1 MQPDDVRQEIRELL
15 RRARR
20 STRQRALEVATAVAE
35 YLSRHAPPNEMQAR
49 ELTEMAVDEQLANG
63 STKVVEDALG
73 ALTFA
78 ATSMSLSTEEQRQ
91 SVVNI
96 TLCASLLVDRLAARG
111 RASAT
116 EQVAAWFA
124 VNTIDD
130 HLLRGY
136 GRYPMRMSLLSF
148 AVNGLEKV
156 ATHVRHT
163 DLVVRL
169 KLAIEYG
176 ASDDDVMVA
185 EAVDHLRELVTA
197 VDSRI
202 SETADAAGPGVRP
215 DGKPVRPERVA
226 EREIAAGAVMSME
239 RYRSLPRLRAQV
251 LFELGRRLT
260 STGLVSINL
269 ALEEAFAA
277 YEKASIAYA
286 AVSDARWSAHAAVAA
301 AQCLAWLADRL
312 RGRDAESHERRLLDY
327 GLAAH
332 QQVLSAGLPKEQE
345 RALAL
350 LARSAYQR
358 ALWWSQL
365 RAVPG
370 PIDDAIKLMYR
381 EVVASLMLMEQLATS
396 DPCAA
401 MTCGAMAIRHM
412 HDFLTWAPRLQPP
425 AASDEERAARE
436 AQTLETLRHYCTGK
450 VVDALTTAMRGALE
464 SPSPER
470 PRDRAGAPAPDV
482 WTPTRAPGATSLH
495 LQTALHA
502 LLLAGAVQPGGL
514 THAQWGLVAHVAGGA
529 RPMAMSTGLVLQL
542 QSAECKALAASVG
555 TLDITALASYLEQ
568 RIEHIERH
576 LANPVLSASERLLLS
591 GWISSL
597 VQWGRQSTDDFAHL
611 APRRALAIIERAGAS
626 AYRSDALV
634 FGRFVSQL
642 PVGLGAVHTSHFSD
656 ASAVGRVTESWAQ
669 VHLARNLVDF
679 WSRAKMIH
687 EAAMVNPLIGSAFAP
702 FLRDPPV
709 ELLAVPPD
717 VPVDELRRAI
727 GAEPSECEVRHDRTI
742 IRMQPRNLAHIDS
755 HLGPSRR
762 FLTVALQTLS
772 AMHELNA
779 DDFQRCPAIIPD
791 ELEGWLAEHPSTAL
805 LIPGPWPEEATA
817 LNVFTHGDG
826 ALRRIRIDAGSVN
839 AGAER
844 VAAAMEFAHT
854 LGVDAAASTRE
865 SWDGLALALERV
877 TTAFAP
883 WAKATATALR
893 AQDVHRV
900 VVLLRGPQA
909 AQIPWEMLPIDDAG
923 TLFGDAFDT
932 TWLYTLAALPQFK
945 PGVDRAGTVQIVGG
959 GSSEEQLAAGASAMR
974 ALAEAGLAEP
984 GLRGAELAENGRLG
998 TLFARAS
1005 RVRLFLHGHHDS
1017 INPDADRLTLVD
1029 AERPHDRVNLH
1040 PRDLR
1045 RLSLMGMECVELWA
1059 CEGAA
1064 HGREFQE
1071 HGISDEPEDLTAALL
1086 QAGARRVVASRWH
1099 VPTLPSALLLELHAL
1114 NLARG
1119 VDDVRALAASRREYR
1134 CAFAIDGPIERAF
1147 VATLTAE
1154 LERLVVGEGGL
1165 RHEQRDAAVMRAYHA
1180 AIDEQRVSWYR
1191 GISVPAP
1198 HSPLD
1203 DRIVVDYMAKAMP
1216 GRSERIAST
1225 LGQGSDREVR
1235 AIIDDILQVFRA
1247 PTAWCGWRVTARELS
1262 AI

>member
-1 MQPDDVRQEIRELL
+1 M
-15 RRARR
+15 
-20 STRQRALEVATAVAE
+20 AE
-35 YLSRHAPPNEMQAR
+35 YLNRHEPPNEMQAR

-63 STKVVEDALG
+63 STKVVEDALS

-78 ATSMSLSTEEQRQ
+78 ATSMSLATKEQRQ

-111 RASAT
+111 RASVA

-124 VNTIDD
+124 VNQVDD
-130 HLLRGY
+130 HLLRGH

-148 AVNGLEKV
+148 AVNGLDKV

-163 DLVVRL
+163 DLVARF

-185 EAVDHLRELVTA
+185 EAVDHLRELVPA
-197 VDSRI
+197 IESRI
-202 SETADAAGPGVRP
+202 SETADDAGPGSRP
-215 DGKPVRPERVA
+215 DGEPVAPERVA
-226 EREIAAGAVMSME
+226 EREITAGPVSSME

-251 LFELGRRLT
+251 LFELGRLLT
-260 STGLVSINL
+260 STGLVSINF

-277 YEKASIAYA
+277 CEKASIAYA
-286 AVSDARWSAHAAVAA
+286 AVADVRWSAHAAVAA

-312 RGRDAESHERRLLDY
+312 RGRDADNHERRLLEY
-327 GLAAH
+327 GRSAH

-358 ALWWSQL
+358 ALWWGQL
-365 RAVPG
+365 RAVQG

-381 EVVASLMLMEQLATS
+381 DVVVSLTFMEQLATS
-396 DPCAA
+396 DPWAA
-401 MTCGAMAIRHM
+401 MTCGAVAIRHM
-412 HDFLTWAPRLQPP
+412 HDFLAWAPRLQPP
-425 AASDEERAARE
+425 PASDEERAARE
-436 AQTLETLRHYCTGK
+436 AQTLETLRHYCTGN
-450 VVDALTTAMRGALE
+450 VVDALTTAMGGAFE
-464 SPSPER
+464 SPPPER
-470 PRDRAGAPAPDV
+470 PRDPPGAPAPDV
-482 WTPTRAPGATSLH
+482 WTPRTAPGATSLH

-502 LLLAGAVQPGGL
+502 LLLAGAVQPAGL
-514 THAQWGLVAHVAGGA
+514 TYPQWELVARVAGGA
-529 RPMAMSTGLVLQL
+529 RPIAMSTGLVLQL
-542 QSAECKALAASVG
+542 RRTEGRALAASIG
-555 TLDITALASYLEQ
+555 TLGVTTLARYVEQ
-568 RIEHIERH
+568 RVERLERH

-597 VQWGRQSTDDFAHL
+597 IQWGRQSTDDFNEL
-611 APRRALAIIERAGAS
+611 APSRALALMERAGAS

-634 FGRFVSQL
+634 FGRSGAQL
-642 PVGLGAVHTSHFSD
+642 PGGPGAVHTTSFPE
-656 ASAVGRVTESWAQ
+656 ASTIDRVTDAWAQ

-687 EAAMVNPLIGSAFAP
+687 EAAMVDPLIGAAFEP
-702 FLRDPPV
+702 YLRDPPV
-709 ELLAVPPD
+709 ELLAFPLD
-717 VPVDELRRAI
+717 VPADELRRAT
-727 GAEPSECEVRHDRTI
+727 GAETSECEVRSDRTV
-742 IRMQPRNLAHIDS
+742 IRMQPGDLAQIDR
-755 HLGPSRR
+755 HLGPVRR
-762 FLTVALQTLS
+762 FLTVGLQTLS
-772 AMHELNA
+772 TMHEL
-779 DDFQRCPAIIPD
+779 DIEDFQSCPAANPEVI
-791 ELEGWLAEHPSTAL
+791 EHWLADHPSTAL

-817 LNVFTHGDG
+817 FNAFTHRDG
-826 ALRRIRIDAGSVN
+826 ALHRVRIDAGAPE

-844 VAAAMEFAHT
+844 VVCAMAFAHA
-854 LGVDAAASTRE
+854 LGADATESTRA
-865 SWDGLALALERV
+865 SWDGLAQALDRV
-877 TTAFAP
+877 TAAFAP
-883 WAKATATALR
+883 WAKATATVLR
-893 AQDVHRV
+893 AQDVDRV
-900 VVLLRGPQA
+900 VFLLRGPQS
-909 AQIPWEMLPIDDAG
+909 AQIPWETFPIDDQG
-923 TLFGDAFDT
+923 TLFGDAFET
-932 TWLYTLAALPQFK
+932 TWAYTLAALPRCA
-945 PGVDRAGTVQIVGG
+945 PGIDRSGTVQVVGS
-959 GSSEEQLAAGASAMR
+959 GSSEAQLAAGASAMR
-974 ALAEAGLAEP
+974 ALAEVGLAEP
-984 GLRGAELAENGRLG
+984 SLRGAELAENGRLG

-1029 AERPHDRVNLH
+1029 AERTHDRVNLH

-1086 QAGARRVVASRWH
+1086 VAGARRIVASRWH

-1119 VDDVRALAASRREYR
+1119 LDDVRALAAARREYR
-1134 CAFAIDGPIERAF
+1134 SAFAIDGPIERAF

-1154 LERLVVGEGGL
+1154 LERLVVSEAGL

-1180 AIDEQRVSWYR
+1180 AIDEQRVAWYR
-1191 GISVPAP
+1191 GASVPAP
-1198 HSPLD
+1198 RSPLD

-1225 LGQGSDREVR
+1225 LGQGSDHEVR
-1235 AIIDDILQVFRA
+1235 AIIDDILQMFRA
-1247 PTAWCGWRVTARELS
+1247 PAAWCGWRVTARDLS